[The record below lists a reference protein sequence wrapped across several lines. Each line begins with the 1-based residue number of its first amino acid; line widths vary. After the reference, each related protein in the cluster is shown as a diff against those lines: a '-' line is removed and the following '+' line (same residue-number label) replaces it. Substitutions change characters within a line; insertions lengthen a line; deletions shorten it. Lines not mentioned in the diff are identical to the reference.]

1 MIDQRLLSMELIRKP
16 RQPRRKAT
24 IGIQGNGYIFDIV
37 FNLQS
42 NLISDNEFLKL
53 NFCEPWLTNIDLV
66 KQGSINLIK
75 CLQV

>member
-1 MIDQRLLSMELIRKP
+1 MELIRKP

-53 NFCEPWLTNIDLV
+53 NFCEPWLANLDLV
-66 KQGSINLIK
+66 EQGSSVIYK
-75 CLQV
+75 